1 MKRKENY
8 NIPSDGAFSKR
19 VATHRSSRFVVPFS
33 SLPQSA
39 LRHSGLRRMFDTINS
54 MSRSKQE
61 SENADGGFK
70 KRGRE
75 GGGER
80 EMGKTRKDTTGRK
93 REDDIHV

>member
-1 MKRKENY
+1 
-8 NIPSDGAFSKR
+8 
-19 VATHRSSRFVVPFS
+19 
-33 SLPQSA
+33 
-39 LRHSGLRRMFDTINS
+39 MFDTINS